1 MVSGKIE
8 SSEMHEVRV
17 IFSWN
22 SSERSVKHLVPSGW
36 RAWVGSGFGL
46 RASGFGLRASGFG
59 LGASACGLGVGSGL
73 GFVSPA
79 GARRS

>member
-46 RASGFGLRASGFG
+46 RASGFGL
-59 LGASACGLGVGSGL
+59 GASACGLGFGSGL

>member
-22 SSERSVKHLVPSGW
+22 SSDRSVKHLLPSGC
-36 RAWVGSGFGL
+36 RAWVGSRSGFGL
-46 RASGFGLRASGFG
+46 RAR
-59 LGASACGLGVGSGL
+59 
-73 GFVSPA
+73 
-79 GARRS
+79 

>member
-22 SSERSVKHLVPSGW
+22 SSDRSVKHLLPSGC
-36 RAWVGSGFGL
+36 RAARDSSKKRSYKTGQPAVFSSGP
-46 RASGFGLRASGFG
+46 
-59 LGASACGLGVGSGL
+59 
-73 GFVSPA
+73 PA
-79 GARRS
+79 PLCR